1 MDLSTKYLGLSL
13 PHPFVAGASSL
24 TADLS
29 SAKRLEDAGAAALVL
44 PSIFEEQI
52 LRDDQSTALEL
63 ELTAEGSAEATSYF
77 PSADELAFG
86 PDNYL
91 EQIHKLKAALGIPV
105 IASLNGSTP
114 SGWLEYAK
122 KIEAAGADAL
132 ELNLYYLPT
141 SPLETG
147 EAVERRSLECVRIV
161 KEAVKIPVAAKLSP
175 YFSSLPH
182 FAKVLE
188 GAGVDGLVLFNRFLQ
203 PDIDIEAL
211 DVNPQLE
218 LSTSSS
224 LRLRLRWLA
233 ILSSFLKIPLAASGG
248 IHTVED
254 AMRATMAGASALQ
267 VVSALYRQGPSH
279 LKTLRDGL
287 AAWLSDHEYESLA
300 QARGSMSLLKS
311 PNPAAFERANYM
323 RVLSGWRV

>member
-1 MDLSTKYLGLSL
+1 MDLSTNYLGLRL
-13 PHPFVAGASSL
+13 PHPFIAGASSL
-24 TADLS
+24 TGDLD
-29 SAKRLEDAGAAALVL
+29 SAKKLEEGGAAALVM

-52 LRDDQSTALEL
+52 LRDDQSTTLEL

-77 PSADELAFG
+77 PDAEGLKFG

-91 EQIHKLKAALGIPV
+91 EQVRRLKDALGIPV
-105 IASLNGSTP
+105 IASINGTTP

-122 KIEAAGADAL
+122 KIEQAGADAL
-132 ELNLYYLPT
+132 ELNIYYLPT

-147 EAVERRSLECVRIV
+147 DAVERRSLECVRIV
-161 KEAVKIPVAAKLSP
+161 KEAVKIPVAVKLSP
-175 YFSSLPH
+175 YFTSLPH

-211 DVNPQLE
+211 EVNPQLE

-224 LRLRLRWLA
+224 LRIRLRWLA
-233 ILSSFLKIPLAASGG
+233 VLSSFLKIPLAASGG

-254 AMRATMAGASALQ
+254 ALKATMAGASALQ
-267 VVSALYRQGPSH
+267 VVSATYKNGPDH
-279 LKTLRDGL
+279 LKTLRTGL

-323 RVLSGWRV
+323 RVLTGWRI